1 MSRTPLYNEQVR
13 SFAML
18 RVQRSDADG
27 VGMEHLQLMQRKRPT
42 NINQGG
48 ARSVNVLKTL
58 FLTAC
63 RFVILLLFKAFFQSP
78 RSRHSLA
85 DLHRCR

>member
-48 ARSVNVLKTL
+48 ARSVNVLK
-58 FLTAC
+58 
-63 RFVILLLFKAFFQSP
+63 
-78 RSRHSLA
+78 
-85 DLHRCR
+85 RCS